1 MIGVLTA
8 LWLSKPLRWAVLGL
22 ALLGG
27 YETWKVHQRNIG
39 AAREVAKIEKAT
51 EDAIN
56 LGNAGVNK
64 PANGMRRVDP
74 TTRAE

>member
-22 ALLGG
+22 ALFGG

-51 EDAIN
+51 DDAIK
-56 LGNAGVNK
+56 LGNSGANK
-64 PANGMRRVDP
+64 PAGGVRKPDP
-74 TTRAE
+74 TTKSD

>member
-1 MIGVLTA
+1 MIGLLTA

-51 EDAIN
+51 EDAIE
-56 LGNAGVNK
+56 LGNAGISK
-64 PANGMRRVDP
+64 PPGRVRKLDP
-74 TTRAE
+74 STRPD